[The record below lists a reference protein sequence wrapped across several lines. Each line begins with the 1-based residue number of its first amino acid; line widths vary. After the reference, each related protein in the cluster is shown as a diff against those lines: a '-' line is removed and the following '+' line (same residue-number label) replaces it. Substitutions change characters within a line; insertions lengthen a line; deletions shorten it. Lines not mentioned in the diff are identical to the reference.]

1 MKRSTIQGG
10 LCMAAILFLS
20 IPAAASAASLRLR
33 CETRTDPLRSKI
45 SVDGRNVMPNALYS
59 ARVISG
65 TNQAT
70 AGPRVAI
77 GDEVEFDFDSDRGDI
92 RKGAK
97 AIAPNFIRNHS
108 VRAAIFNASGQMVAG
123 PKTATCE
130 SH

>member
-1 MKRSTIQGG
+1 MKRSMIQGS
-10 LCMAAILFLS
+10 LCLTAVLLLS
-20 IPAAASAASLRLR
+20 LPVAASAASLRLR

-45 SVDGRNVMPNALYS
+45 SVDGRNVLPNAMYS

-65 TNQAT
+65 TNQKT
-70 AGPRVAI
+70 AGPKVAI

-92 RKGAK
+92 RRGAT

-108 VRAAIFNASGQMVAG
+108 VRAAIFNSSGQIIAG

-130 SH
+130 SK